1 MFQILFT
8 SPYGFAFNNI
18 PMETK
23 LLRPL
28 LASEAPKA
36 IEVFVAKQLIFWI
49 DTKSSNI
56 YKMKS
61 DGTEKSAILTDLR
74 SPQKIALDF
83 VSERL
88 YWTDDKVGV
97 IESSD
102 FYGKKRYVLVS
113 GKMSKPFAL
122 AVAPPNGLIF
132 WVDVQEP
139 AKIERMGLDGKF
151 FLRNKSTF
159 FLSLSKPVWLT
170 LLKTTMLLPS
180 IF

>member
-1 MFQILFT
+1 
-8 SPYGFAFNNI
+8 
-18 PMETK
+18 
-23 LLRPL
+23 
-28 LASEAPKA
+28 
-36 IEVFVAKQLIFWI
+36 
-49 DTKSSNI
+49 
-56 YKMKS
+56 MKS

-113 GKMSKPFAL
+113 GKMYKTFTL

-132 WVDVQEP
+132 WSDIQEP
-139 AKIERMGLDGKF
+139 AKIERSGLDGKF
-151 FLRNKSTF
+151 FEAIF
-159 FLSLSKPVWLT
+159 PHFLKHISGNFDNIVT
-170 LLKTTMLLPS
+170 
-180 IF
+180 